1 MKPIHS
7 VPLGAALGLVLLL
20 AACGQADQDEIRQ
33 WMAEQRQAVS
43 PQVEPIPEPTRFVPQ
58 AYGSESV
65 LPPFSA
71 EKLFVALRSE
81 SASGAG
87 GALIR
92 AELKRRKEALEFIP
106 LDAMSMVG
114 LLDRRGRRVALVRVD
129 KLLYQ
134 VGVGQYLGQNFGR
147 VMKISEHEIALREI
161 VQDAAGD
168 WVERPV
174 TLQLQEE
181 TRK

>member
-1 MKPIHS
+1 MKPTHP
-7 VPLGAALGLVLLL
+7 VPLGVTLGLILLL

-33 WMAEQRQAVS
+33 WMAEQRKAVS

-58 AYGSESV
+58 AYGAESA
-65 LPPFSA
+65 LAPFSS

-81 SASGAG
+81 SASGRG

-92 AELKRRKEALEFIP
+92 AELNRRKEPLEFVP

-114 LLDRRGRRVALVRVD
+114 LLDRRGRKVALVRVD

-134 VGVGQYLGQNFGR
+134 VGIGQYLGQNFGR
-147 VMKISEHEIALREI
+147 VMKISEREIGLREI

>member
-1 MKPIHS
+1 MKHIHP
-7 VPLGAALGLVLLL
+7 VPLSAALVLLL
-20 AACGQADQDEIRQ
+20 AACGQAAQDEIRQ
-33 WMAEQRQAVS
+33 WMTEQRQAVS

-58 AYGSESV
+58 AYRSESA

-92 AELKRRKEALEFIP
+92 AELNRRKEALEFVP

-114 LLDRRGRRVALVRVD
+114 LLDRHGRQVALVRVD

-134 VGVGQYLGQNFGR
+134 VGTGQYLGQNFGR
-147 VMKISEHEIALREI
+147 VIKISEHEIALREI

-168 WVERPV
+168 WIERPV

>member
-1 MKPIHS
+1 MKPTQP
-7 VPLGAALGLVLLL
+7 VPLSATLGLVQLL

-33 WMAEQRQAVS
+33 WMAEQRKAVS

-58 AYGSESV
+58 AYGAESA
-65 LPPFSA
+65 LAPFSS

-81 SASGAG
+81 SASGSG

-92 AELKRRKEALEFIP
+92 AELNRRKEPLEFVP

-114 LLDRRGRRVALVRVD
+114 LLDRRGRKVALVRVD
-129 KLLYQ
+129 NLLYQ
-134 VGVGQYLGQNFGR
+134 VGIGQYLGQNFGR
-147 VMKISEHEIALREI
+147 VMKISEREIGLREI

>member
-1 MKPIHS
+1 MKPTHP
-7 VPLGAALGLVLLL
+7 VPLSATLGLVLLL

-33 WMAEQRQAVS
+33 WMAEQRKAVS

-58 AYGSESV
+58 AYGAESA
-65 LPPFSA
+65 LAPFSS

-81 SASGAG
+81 SG
-87 GALIR
+87 
-92 AELKRRKEALEFIP
+92 RKEPLEFVP

-114 LLDRRGRRVALVRVD
+114 LLDRRGRKVALVRVD

-134 VGVGQYLGQNFGR
+134 VGIGQYLGQNFGR
-147 VMKISEHEIALREI
+147 VMKISEREIGLREI

>member
-1 MKPIHS
+1 MKPIHP
-7 VPLGAALGLVLLL
+7 VPLSATLGLVLLL

-33 WMAEQRQAVS
+33 WMAEQRKAVS

-58 AYGSESV
+58 AYGAESA
-65 LPPFSA
+65 LAPFSS

-81 SASGAG
+81 SASGRG

-92 AELKRRKEALEFIP
+92 AELNRRKEPLEFVP

-114 LLDRRGRRVALVRVD
+114 LLDRRGRKVALVRVD

-134 VGVGQYLGQNFGR
+134 VGIGQYLGQNFGR
-147 VMKISEHEIALREI
+147 VMKISEREIGLREI
-161 VQDAAGD
+161 VQDATGD
-168 WVERPV
+168 WIERM
-174 TLQLQEE
+174 TSLELQEE
-181 TRK
+181 AKK

>member
-20 AACGQADQDEIRQ
+20 AACGQTAQDEIRQ
-33 WMAEQRQAVS
+33 WMSEQRQAVS
-43 PQVEPIPEPTRFVPQ
+43 PQVEPIPEPVRFVPQ
-58 AYGSESV
+58 AYGAESL

-71 EKLFVALRSE
+71 EKLFAALSSE

-92 AELKRRKEALEFIP
+92 AELNRRKEPLEFIP

-168 WVERPV
+168 WIERPA

-181 TRK
+181 IRK

>member
-1 MKPIHS
+1 MKPTHP
-7 VPLGAALGLVLLL
+7 VPLGVTLGLILLL

-58 AYGSESV
+58 AYGSESA
-65 LPPFSA
+65 LAPFSS
-71 EKLFVALRSE
+71 EKLFVALRSD

-87 GALIR
+87 GVLIR
-92 AELKRRKEALEFIP
+92 AELNRRKEPLEFVP

-114 LLDRRGRRVALVRVD
+114 LLDRRGRKVALVRVD

-134 VGVGQYLGQNFGR
+134 VGIGQYLGQNFGR
-147 VMKISEHEIALREI
+147 VMKISEREIGLREI

>member
-1 MKPIHS
+1 MKPIPPA
-7 VPLGAALGLVLLL
+7 PLSLTLGLVLLL

-58 AYGSESV
+58 AYGSESA
-65 LPPFSA
+65 LAPFSS

-92 AELKRRKEALEFIP
+92 AELNRRKEALEFVP

-114 LLDRRGRRVALVRVD
+114 L
-129 KLLYQ
+129 
-134 VGVGQYLGQNFGR
+134 
-147 VMKISEHEIALREI
+147 S
-161 VQDAAGD
+161 
-168 WVERPV
+168 P
-174 TLQLQEE
+174 
-181 TRK
+181 

>member
-1 MKPIHS
+1 MKHTHP
-7 VPLGAALGLVLLL
+7 VPLSATLGLVLLL

-33 WMAEQRQAVS
+33 WMAEQRKAVS

-58 AYGSESV
+58 AYGAESA
-65 LPPFSA
+65 LAPFSS

-81 SASGAG
+81 SASGSG

-92 AELKRRKEALEFIP
+92 AELNRRKEPLEFVP

-114 LLDRRGRRVALVRVD
+114 LLDRRGRKVALVRVD

-134 VGVGQYLGQNFGR
+134 VGIGQYLGQNFGR
-147 VMKISEHEIALREI
+147 VMKISEREIGLREI
-161 VQDAAGD
+161 VQDAAGE
-168 WVERPV
+168 WIERPAA
-174 TLQLQEE
+174 LQLQEGAQ
-181 TRK
+181 

>member
-1 MKPIHS
+1 MKPLHP
-7 VPLGAALGLVLLL
+7 VPLGTALGTILLL
-20 AACGQADQDEIRQ
+20 AACGQAAQDEIRQ
-33 WMAEQRQAVS
+33 WMTEQRHAVS
-43 PQVEPIPEPTRFVPQ
+43 PQVEPIPEPIRFVPQ
-58 AYGSESV
+58 AYGSASV
-65 LPPFSA
+65 LSPFSA

-81 SASGAG
+81 SASGTG
-87 GALIR
+87 GTLIR
-92 AELKRRKEALEFIP
+92 AELNRRKEALESVP

-114 LLDRRGRRVALVRVD
+114 LLDRRGRKVALVRVD

-147 VMKISEHEIALREI
+147 VMKISEHEIGLREI
-161 VQDAAGD
+161 VQDPAGD

>member
-1 MKPIHS
+1 MKPIHFT
-7 VPLGAALGLVLLL
+7 PFGTALGAALLL
-20 AACGQADQDEIRQ
+20 AACGQAAQDEIRQ
-33 WMAEQRQAVS
+33 WMTEQRRAVS
-43 PQVEPIPEPTRFVPQ
+43 PHVDPIPEPTRFVPQ
-58 AYGSESV
+58 AYGAASA

-81 SASGAG
+81 GASDAG

-92 AELKRRKEALEFIP
+92 AELNRRKEPLESVP

-114 LLDRRGRRVALVRVD
+114 LLDRRGRQVALVRVD

-134 VGVGQYLGQNFGR
+134 VGIGQYLGQNFGR
-147 VMKISEHEIALREI
+147 VMKISEREIALREI

>member
-1 MKPIHS
+1 MKPIHP
-7 VPLGAALGLVLLL
+7 VPLGSALGLVLLL
-20 AACGQADQDEIRQ
+20 AACGQTAQDEIRQ

-87 GALIR
+87 SALIR
-92 AELKRRKEALEFIP
+92 AELNRRKEPLEFIP